1 MAYSTYSDSET
12 IPDIN
17 HFIEWI
23 DAEEFRIISQLCDIQ
38 IGDGFEDKDGTKY
51 YQLDDTG
58 MNKFR
63 KARDVTHQGNRKT
76 IQGIPSNITDDFT
89 GYRYEQ

>member
-17 HFIEWI
+17 HFIEWV
-23 DAEEFRIISQLCDIQ
+23 DAEKFRIISQLCDIQ
-38 IGDGFEDKDGTKY
+38 IGDGFEDDGTKY
-51 YQLDDTG
+51 YQLNDTG

-63 KARDVTHQGNRKT
+63 KARDVTHQKNRKT

-89 GYRYEQ
+89 GYRYEP